1 MDEKGQVRAIESLR
15 DWSKWLIGL
24 NLAATSGCVLV
35 LQTAN
40 LRAAVTQFL
49 VIASALFALSILC
62 SVFLVHQLARV
73 AEALPLRDSDGNLT
87 TVFNFKFAAD
97 LSVGAIAVVQL
108 AFLGSDSLF
117 FILWVIMRAISV

>member
-24 NLAATSGCVLV
+24 NLAAASGCVLV

-40 LRAAVTQFL
+40 VRAAVTPFL
-49 VIASALFALSILC
+49 VIAIALFALSIFC
-62 SVFLVHQLARV
+62 SVFLVQQLARV
-73 AEALPLRDSDGNLT
+73 AEILPLRDSDGNPT
-87 TVFNFKFAAD
+87 TVFNRKVAAG

-108 AFLGSDSLF
+108 VFLGSASFF
-117 FILWVIMRAISV
+117 FILWVIMKAISA